1 MKSFSGQICSASTT
15 ACTGHELLRPAHA
28 ISKGLIVL
36 SVVWFLFAA
45 ITLASA
51 VVDVASYRIP
61 NALVLLLMVLFF
73 IVAALH
79 WREVDWLSHLGALAL
94 VLGAGVFFYS
104 FGQMGAGDVKLLA
117 ALALWAGVYA
127 LIPLLFWVSLC
138 GLLAMLVILLLR
150 RALPVLQARGAMS
163 AGPLPRVLRR
173 GEGVPYGIGIA
184 PGALVASLSFPMW
197 LWQL

>member
-1 MKSFSGQICSASTT
+1 M
-15 ACTGHELLRPAHA
+15 
-28 ISKGLIVL
+28 L
-36 SVVWFLFAA
+36 SLVWFLFAA

-51 VVDVASYRIP
+51 VVDVATYRIP
-61 NALVLLLMVLFF
+61 NWLVLAVSALFF
-73 IVAALH
+73 VLAALH

-104 FGQMGAGDVKLLA
+104 LGQMGAGDVKLLA
-117 ALALWAGVYA
+117 ALALWAGIYA

-138 GLLAMLVILLLR
+138 GLLAMLAILVLR
-150 RALPVLQARGAMS
+150 RSLPLLQARGAIS

-184 PGALVASLSFPMW
+184 PGALIASLSFPMW
-197 LWQL
+197 LWHY